1 MQEGRGWDF
10 SRQSQILHQ
19 PPGQFNLQKSGG
31 NAGNSAYGFLAFADG
46 SYQDGANDPTMNNS
60 SYTNEYVIAADAGA
74 TERGKFIRRTYLHL
88 AGAILAFVAIEAALL
103 NSPVAPALMSL
114 MTGGKYSWLI
124 VLALFMGVSW
134 LAQKWADSGASLPL
148 QYAGLALYV
157 VAQAVIFVPLLYIA
171 AFYSSPDVIPMAAMI
186 TGGLFLGLTGVVVT
200 TKADFSF
207 LRSVLMIGGFVAMG
221 IIVASIVFGFNL
233 GLLFSGVM
241 VLFAGAAVLY
251 STSNVFKSYR
261 TDQYVAAALSL
272 FAAVALLFWYILRIV
287 LSFRR

>member
-1 MQEGRGWDF
+1 MGFFTGVQNNASAARAI
-10 SRQSQILHQ
+10 QSPKIGIQAAE
-19 PPGQFNLQKSGG
+19 FRS
-31 NAGNSAYGFLAFADG
+31 GFLAFVNG
-46 SYQDGANDPTMNNS
+46 RHHNGHEYPTMNKS
-60 SYTNEYVIAADAGA
+60 SSTNEYVITADAGT
-74 TERGKFIRRTYLHL
+74 TERGQFIRRTYLHL

-103 NSPVAPALMSL
+103 NSPVAPALMNL

-134 LAQKWADSGASLPL
+134 LAQKWADSGASLSL

-157 VAQAVIFVPLLYIA
+157 VAQAVIFVPLLSVA
-171 AFYSSPDVIPMAAMI
+171 VFYSSPDVIPMAAMI

-200 TKADFSF
+200 TRADFSF

-221 IIVASIVFGFNL
+221 VIVASIVFGFNL
-233 GLLFSGVM
+233 GLLFSGIM

-251 STSNVFKSYR
+251 STSNVFRSYR
-261 TDQYVAAALSL
+261 TDQYVAASLSL
-272 FAAVALLFWYILRIV
+272 FASIALLFWYILRIV